1 MDTKVQDLS
10 IAEFQSLISNTI
22 RETMENIIEDM
33 FALSSDKYIRSIK
46 EARSDYQQGRVKN
59 LEDVFDV

>member
-22 RETMENIIEDM
+22 RETMEDVIEDM